1 MKNSIIGRRKTRELV
16 VQFLFQNE
24 FNPMPVNKAFSYF
37 WDENKIIEKEKT
49 FAEKLIN
56 GVLDKK
62 DELDKILS
70 NYTNNW
76 KTERLGSVDLI
87 VMRIALFEILHCDDV
102 PPIVA
107 INEAVHFAND
117 LSSYQSGKFV
127 NGVLDSILHEL
138 DYPQKTSTNSNDQ

>member
-16 VQFLFQNE
+16 VQILFQNE

-87 VMRIALFEILHCDDV
+87 VMRIALFEILYCDDV

-117 LSSYQSGKFV
+117 LSSFQSGKFV

>member
-49 FAEKLIN
+49 FAKKLIN

-76 KTERLGSVDLI
+76 KTERLGSVDLV
-87 VMRIALFEILHCDDV
+87 VMRIALFEILYCDDV

-117 LSSYQSGKFV
+117 LSSFQSGKFV

>member
-1 MKNSIIGRRKTRELV
+1 MKNSIIGRSKTRELV

-87 VMRIALFEILHCDDV
+87 VMRIALFEILYCDDV

-117 LSSYQSGKFV
+117 LSSFQSGKFV

>member
-24 FNPMPVNKAFSYF
+24 FNPIPLNKALSYF

-76 KTERLGSVDLI
+76 KTERLGSVDLV
-87 VMRIALFEILHCDDV
+87 VMRIALFEILYCDDV

-117 LSSYQSGKFV
+117 LSSFQSGKFV

>member
-76 KTERLGSVDLI
+76 KTERLGSVDLV
-87 VMRIALFEILHCDDV
+87 VMRIALFEILYCDDV

-117 LSSYQSGKFV
+117 LSSFQSGKFV

>member
-87 VMRIALFEILHCDDV
+87 VMRIALFEILYCDDV

-117 LSSYQSGKFV
+117 LSSFQSGKFV

>member
-24 FNPMPVNKAFSYF
+24 FNPIPLDKALSYF

-87 VMRIALFEILHCDDV
+87 VMRIALFEILYCDDV

-117 LSSYQSGKFV
+117 LSSFQSGKFV

>member
-16 VQFLFQNE
+16 LQFLFQNE

-87 VMRIALFEILHCDDV
+87 VMRIALFEILYCDDV

-117 LSSYQSGKFV
+117 LSSFQSGKFV

>member
-62 DELDKILS
+62 DELDKMLS

-87 VMRIALFEILHCDDV
+87 VMRIALFEILYCDDV

-117 LSSYQSGKFV
+117 LSSFQSGKFV

>member
-1 MKNSIIGRRKTRELV
+1 M
-16 VQFLFQNE
+16 
-24 FNPMPVNKAFSYF
+24 
-37 WDENKIIEKEKT
+37 
-49 FAEKLIN
+49 IN

>member
-24 FNPMPVNKAFSYF
+24 FNPIPLNKALSYF

-76 KTERLGSVDLI
+76 KTERLGSVDLV
-87 VMRIALFEILHCDDV
+87 VMRIALFEILYCDDV

-117 LSSYQSGKFV
+117 LSSFQSGKFV

-138 DYPQKTSTNSNDQ
+138 DYPQKTSTNLNDQ

>member
-1 MKNSIIGRRKTRELV
+1 MKNSITGRRKTRELV

-87 VMRIALFEILHCDDV
+87 VMRIALFEILYCDDV

-117 LSSYQSGKFV
+117 LSSFQSGKFV

>member
-24 FNPMPVNKAFSYF
+24 FNPIPLDKALSYF

-76 KTERLGSVDLI
+76 KTERLGSVDLV
-87 VMRIALFEILHCDDV
+87 VMRIALFEILYCDDV

-117 LSSYQSGKFV
+117 LSSFQSGKFV

>member
-24 FNPMPVNKAFSYF
+24 FNPIPLNKALSYF

-76 KTERLGSVDLI
+76 KTERLGSVDLV
-87 VMRIALFEILHCDDV
+87 VMRIALFEILYCDDV

-138 DYPQKTSTNSNDQ
+138 DYPQKTSTNLNDQ

>member
-56 GVLDKK
+56 GVLDKQ

-87 VMRIALFEILHCDDV
+87 VMRIALFEILYCDEV

-117 LSSYQSGKFV
+117 LSSFQSGKFV

-138 DYPQKTSTNSNDQ
+138 DFPQKTSTNSNDQ

>member
-87 VMRIALFEILHCDDV
+87 VMRIALFEILYCDDV

-117 LSSYQSGKFV
+117 LSSFQSGKFV

-138 DYPQKTSTNSNDQ
+138 DFPQKTSTNSNDQ

>member
-16 VQFLFQNE
+16 LQFLFQNE

-87 VMRIALFEILHCDDV
+87 VMRIALFEILYCDDV

-117 LSSYQSGKFV
+117 LSSFQSGKFV

-138 DYPQKTSTNSNDQ
+138 DFPQKTSTNSNDQ

>member
-24 FNPMPVNKAFSYF
+24 FNPIPVNKALSYF
-37 WDENKIIEKEKT
+37 WDENKIIDKEKA

-56 GVLDKK
+56 GVLEKK

>member
-24 FNPMPVNKAFSYF
+24 FNPIPVNKALSYF
-37 WDENKIIEKEKT
+37 WDENKIIDKEKA

-56 GVLDKK
+56 GVLEKK

-76 KTERLGSVDLI
+76 KTDRLGSVDLI
-87 VMRIALFEILHCDDV
+87 VMRIALFEIMHCDDV

>member
-62 DELDKILS
+62 DELDKMLS

-87 VMRIALFEILHCDDV
+87 VMRIALFEILYCDDV

-117 LSSYQSGKFV
+117 LSSFQSGKFV

-138 DYPQKTSTNSNDQ
+138 DFPQKTSTNSNDQ